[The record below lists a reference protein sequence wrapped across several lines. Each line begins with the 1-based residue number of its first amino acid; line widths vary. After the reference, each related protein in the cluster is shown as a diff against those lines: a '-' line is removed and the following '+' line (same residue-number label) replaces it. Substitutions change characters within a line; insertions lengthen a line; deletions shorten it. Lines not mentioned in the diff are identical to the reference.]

1 MTKILNSLEN
11 KEDFLE
17 KSKHLKTK
25 ADLLL
30 ANINT
35 IKPYQKDILI
45 DDFYGNKIKMK
56 LDETMPINKF
66 IDSLYKKSKKLFKKA
81 DSIELEVKN
90 LEQKIDFYEKFKKII
105 QNTTTKE
112 ELNILFPKIKKDK
125 KEIKQDLYERFEIKG
140 FLILLGK
147 NKRANAKLLKEAKAN
162 DIWLHLKEQK
172 SAHVIIK
179 TNKSSIP
186 QDVLENGAK
195 LCARFSGKNGAVQVD
210 YTQRRN
216 VKIIQD
222 ADVEYK
228 FYKTLTIKA

>member
-1 MTKILNSLEN
+1 MFEREAINS
-11 KEDFLE
+11 KFQG
-17 KSKHLKTK
+17 SA
-25 ADLLL
+25 ADLVKL
-30 ANINT
+30 AMN
-35 IKPYQKDILI
+35 
-45 DDFYGNKIKMK
+45 
-56 LDETMPINKF
+56 
-66 IDSLYKKSKKLFKKA
+66 SVYKKFK
-81 DSIELEVKN
+81 N
-90 LEQKIDFYEKFKKII
+90 II

-112 ELNILFPKIKKDK
+112 ELNILFPKIKKDT

-179 TNKSSIP
+179 TNKRSIP

-195 LCARFSGKNGAVQVD
+195 LCARFSGKSGVVQVD

-216 VKIIQD
+216 VKIQSK
-222 ADVEYK
+222 ANVLYNP
-228 FYKTLTIKA
+228 YNTIKIKV